1 MFFLI
6 LLLVSLVN
14 ANEDYYYD
22 DDGQDQIQTESEDV
36 LNTVQDKLFV
46 ANEALS
52 QDPVY
57 NWVLGFSALALFFH
71 AFYTPFGKVTVK
83 KR

>member
-1 MFFLI
+1 MFFL
-6 LLLVSLVN
+6 LLLINLVN
-14 ANEDYYYD
+14 ANEDYYYNDYD
-22 DDGQDQIQTESEDV
+22 DQVQTESEDV

-46 ANEALS
+46 ANEALA

-83 KR
+83 KKR